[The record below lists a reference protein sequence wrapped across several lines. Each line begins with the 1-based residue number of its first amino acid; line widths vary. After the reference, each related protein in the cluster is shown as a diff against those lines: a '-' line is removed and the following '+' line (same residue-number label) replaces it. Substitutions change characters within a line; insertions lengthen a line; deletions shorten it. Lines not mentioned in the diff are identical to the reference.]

1 MIRLWWRLVARRQ
14 CLQRWNGIL
23 FKTMLPCINMRDGA
37 SSDSRASSQALA
49 SRRVCIH
56 VIFCLASYRTNVK
69 RREFDSRDAFGQ
81 VQSCQ
86 WARLR
91 ARGNWQKREILLE
104 ERGCDVKRFTFL
116 YNKAREPCTALL
128 AISKARNIRKR
139 FSRSPPFRSK
149 FHLKMFI
156 CLEPVFAP
164 ATLPLPPR

>member
-91 ARGNWQKREILLE
+91 ARGNWQKREILSE
-104 ERGCDVKRFTFL
+104 ERGCDVKRFTSL
-116 YNKAREPCTALL
+116 YNQARVINVNLVQALL
-128 AISKARNIRKR
+128 ANSK
-139 FSRSPPFRSK
+139 S
-149 FHLKMFI
+149 L
-156 CLEPVFAP
+156 LEFPRALDL
-164 ATLPLPPR
+164 LPNGGF